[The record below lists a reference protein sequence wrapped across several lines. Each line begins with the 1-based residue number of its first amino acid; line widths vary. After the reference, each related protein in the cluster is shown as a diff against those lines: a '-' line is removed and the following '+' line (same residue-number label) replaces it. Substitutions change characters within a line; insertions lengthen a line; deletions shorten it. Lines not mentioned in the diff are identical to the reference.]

1 VIGLVHAI
9 AWFSLAYFAA
19 VNLIYLGLTVLAW
32 QGVADH
38 VRSRPF
44 AAVDELFASPL
55 TPGISILLPAYNEEA
70 GIVPSIHSLF
80 GLRYPLYEVVVVS
93 DGSTD
98 RTIEV
103 LREAFELVEV
113 EKVLRTMIPTAPVR
127 ATYVSRRHPSLVVI
141 DKENGGKADALNA
154 GTMAA
159 RYPFV
164 CSIDADSVI
173 EEDAL
178 LRVVKPIL
186 DDPELVVA
194 TGGMVRIANGCTVDH
209 GRVVDVALPRN
220 RLAILQVVEYF
231 RAFFVGRSGWNRL
244 NALFI
249 ISGAFG
255 LFRRSV
261 VEAAGGW
268 WTGTVGD
275 DMELVVRLHRYLR
288 DRNEPYRI
296 DFVPDPVCWT
306 EAPESLRTLYRQR
319 KRWQRAVAETVW
331 RHRRLVGNPRY
342 GLLGLVA
349 WPYVVVFELLG
360 PLFEL
365 SGYVLVP
372 VVWGFGLLSTSFLV
386 AFLVLSLLLGIL
398 ISVAALALEEV
409 GFRRHPRAQEV
420 ARMLAY
426 ALVENLGYRQL
437 TNVWRL
443 LAFVD
448 LVRGNRSW
456 GAQVRKG
463 FAPSES

>member
-1 VIGLVHAI
+1 MVHLLHVL
-9 AWFSLAYFAA
+9 AWFALAYFAVINA
-19 VNLIYLGLTVLAW
+19 IYLGLTILAW
-32 QGVADH
+32 NGVADH
-38 VRSRPF
+38 VRARPY
-44 AAVDELFASPL
+44 AGVDEMFASPL
-55 TPGISILLPAYNEEA
+55 TPGISVLLPAYNEET

-80 GLRYPLYEVVVVS
+80 GLRYPVYEIVVVN

-103 LREAFELVEV
+103 LTEEFDLVPV
-113 EKVLRTMIPTAPVR
+113 HKAQRTTLATQPVR
-127 ATYVSRRHPSLVVI
+127 ATYVSRRHPELVVI

-154 GTMAA
+154 ATMAA
-159 RYPFV
+159 RHPYV

-194 TGGMVRIANGCTVDH
+194 TGGMVRIANGCVVDH

-220 RLAILQVVEYF
+220 RLAVLQVVEYF
-231 RAFFVGRSGWNRL
+231 RAFFVGRSGWSKL
-244 NALFI
+244 GSLFI

-268 WTGTVGD
+268 WTDTVGD
-275 DMELVVRLHRYLR
+275 DMELVVRLHRHLR
-288 DRNEPYRI
+288 DRDEPYRI
-296 DFVPDPVCWT
+296 EFVPDPVCWT
-306 EAPESLRTLYRQR
+306 EAPETLSMLYRQR

-331 RHRRLVGNPRY
+331 RHRSLLGNPRY
-342 GLLGLVA
+342 GVLGTIA
-349 WPYVVVFELLG
+349 WPYVVVFELFG
-360 PLFEL
+360 PVFEL
-365 SGYVLVP
+365 GGYVLVP
-372 VVWGFGLLSTSFLV
+372 VAYAFGLLSVGYLI
-386 AFLVLSLLLGIL
+386 AFLVLSLLLGML
-398 ISVAALALEEV
+398 LSVAALALEEV

-420 ARMLAY
+420 ARMLGY

-448 LVRGNRSW
+448 LARGNRAW

-463 FAPSES
+463 FAAG